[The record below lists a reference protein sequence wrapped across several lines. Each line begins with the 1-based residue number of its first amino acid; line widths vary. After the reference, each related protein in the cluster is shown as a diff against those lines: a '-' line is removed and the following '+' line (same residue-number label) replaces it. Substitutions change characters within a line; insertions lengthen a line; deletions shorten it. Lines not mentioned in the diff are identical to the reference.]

1 MILHHKRKVSFFI
14 IIILFLVEID
24 INQWRQEKQKLV
36 NLGNKDHFSNEVVFV
51 QKDKALNAEKK
62 LFKLRK
68 QMLEEDDCIV
78 TGSYYDKLQKLL
90 KSPLYDCLNV
100 MPKPVIHHIHL
111 TAACPVDFL
120 VEKICYFD
128 FVYFNQKE

>member
-1 MILHHKRKVSFFI
+1 
-14 IIILFLVEID
+14 
-24 INQWRQEKQKLV
+24 
-36 NLGNKDHFSNEVVFV
+36 
-51 QKDKALNAEKK
+51 
-62 LFKLRK
+62 
-68 QMLEEDDCIV
+68 MLEEDDCIV